1 MNDSTDRRVNWGRE
15 TLHVLGIVGKVIFR
29 IFSYFLN
36 ILLTILLIGLIT
48 GIIVGSVFAIYIN
61 NNLDLEIDP
70 ASIVT
75 VNRDSA
81 TRFYYMN
88 YATEQDRIDRIGTPV
103 EIEDMRLTGK
113 DSAIAVSFNQIPLN
127 LYRAFISI
135 EDKRFESHNGVDW
148 YRTVGAIYYML
159 TGQPGG
165 GSTITQQLIKNVTGE
180 DEVTIQRKVSEIFR
194 ALNLEKVKSKEEIF
208 EAYCNIIYLGN
219 NCTGVEAAS
228 NFYFGKHVSELDLV
242 ECAALA
248 AIVKNPSQ
256 YEPLYHDKDFEV
268 TKSDD
273 TVVMKEGNES
283 RRWYILKEMMKNGYI
298 TEAECIEAQNTELRV
313 IDHSADYDEEVVE
326 EGITIF
332 SWYIESLITQL
343 QQDLAEKYNVTIRAA
358 SQMIYN
364 NGYKIYIP
372 MDPFVQATL
381 EDVYYNDN
389 EYFPSTGSGLQP
401 QSAMVICDPYTGDV
415 LGVVG
420 GRGKKIINRGLDR
433 ATVATRPPGSSIK
446 PLSVYGP
453 ALDAGIITYGTAI
466 DDSPVWFNTYE
477 VSPATA
483 TSPAVYGYTPYPR
496 NLPDIYY
503 GLTPIHDA
511 IRRSVNTVAMKVLRL
526 YGVDNSF
533 YFMKEKLH
541 FDSLIDSAVLN
552 DGRVITDRG
561 EAALALGQP
570 NYGVTLLEMVSG
582 YCMFQND
589 GVYNEPNL
597 YLFVEDSEGN
607 RIFDYTDDPEIIIS
621 AESASIMTIMMQ
633 EVMNAGTGMACTL
646 RNTVDVAG
654 KTGTTSQDFDRYFVG
669 YTPYYVGGVWT
680 GYDMN
685 QSLSAFTENPSL
697 LVWDTVMTRLH
708 QPYIDAAANGGEA
721 LRKFEVSPG
730 VITATYCRDSGM
742 LFDDS
747 LCSLDPRSWNGSR
760 AEVGYFTRETVPKQK
775 CTTHVKVQRDA
786 STGGI
791 CYPESAC
798 SKSNCYSVALIR
810 EENRNF
816 PKEVYIVDAQYTFR
830 ELPEWTP
837 ASANKLLPF
846 YANLLQTGQYVGTS
860 VNWGTRPYNSY
871 CVEHGVYNFWS
882 PPEEETEAPET
893 EEPEKTEEGEE
904 NPDGED
910 ESPDEDEW
918 FEDEEPVKT
927 DEPAEPDSAEEP
939 AEPDVPAEP
948 AEP

>member
-1 MNDSTDRRVNWGRE
+1 MNESNGQKVNWGRE
-15 TLHVLGIVGKVIFR
+15 TLHVLGIVGKVVFR

-70 ASIVT
+70 SSIVT

-113 DSAIAVSFNQIPLN
+113 DAAIAISYNQIPLD

-135 EDKRFESHNGVDW
+135 EDKRFEKHNGVDW
-148 YRTVGAIYYML
+148 YRTAGAIYYML

-194 ALNLEKVKSKEEIF
+194 AINLEKVKSKEEIF

-219 NCTGVEAAS
+219 NCTGVQAAS
-228 NFYFGKHVSELDLV
+228 NFYFGKDVSQLDLV

-268 TKSDD
+268 TKADG
-273 TVVMKEGNES
+273 TVIMKEGNES

-298 TEAECIEAQNTELRV
+298 TEAECVQAQNAVLKV
-313 IDHSADYDEEVVE
+313 IDHSKDYDEEVVE

-332 SWYIESLITQL
+332 SWYIEALFTQL
-343 QQDLAEKYNVTIRAA
+343 QQDLAEKYNITTRAA
-358 SQMIYN
+358 SLMIYN
-364 NGYKIYIP
+364 NGFKIYVP
-372 MDPFVQATL
+372 MDPFVQSTL
-381 EDVYYNDN
+381 EEIYYNDN

-415 LGVVG
+415 LGTVG
-420 GRGKKIINRGLDR
+420 GRGKKIMNRGLDR
-433 ATVATRPPGSSIK
+433 ATVATRPPGSAIK

-466 DDSPVWFNTYE
+466 DDSPVWFNSYE
-477 VSPATA
+477 ISPATA
-483 TSPAVYGYTPYPR
+483 TSPAVLGYNPYPK
-496 NLPDIYY
+496 NLPDIYN

-511 IRRSVNTVAMKVLRL
+511 VRRSVNTVAMKVLRL

-552 DGRVITDRG
+552 DGRIITDRG

-570 NYGVTLLEMVSG
+570 NYGVRLIEMVSG
-582 YCMFQND
+582 YCMFQNS

-597 YLFVEDSEGN
+597 YLYVTDSEGN
-607 RIFDYTDDPEIIIS
+607 MVFDYSDDPQIIIS

-633 EVMNAGTGMACTL
+633 EVMSAGTGRACTL
-646 RNTVDVAG
+646 QNTVDVAG

-708 QPYIDAAANGGEA
+708 QPYVDAAANGGEA
-721 LRKFEVSPG
+721 LKKFEISPG
-730 VITATYCRDSGM
+730 VVTATFCRDSGM
-742 LFDDS
+742 LYDDS
-747 LCSLDPRSWNGSR
+747 LCSLDPRAWSVPRS
-760 AEVGYFTRETVPKQK
+760 EVGYFTRETVPKQK

-798 SKSNCYSVALIR
+798 SKSNCYNVALIR

-830 ELPEWTP
+830 ELPEWTQP
-837 ASANKLLPF
+837 SSNKLLPF

-871 CVEHGVYNFWS
+871 CVEHGVYKYWT
-882 PPEEETEAPET
+882 PPGLETEGAETEEETETDEAETDET
-893 EEPEKTEEGEE
+893 E
-904 NPDGED
+904 
-910 ESPDEDEW
+910 EW
-918 FEDEEPVKT
+918 FEDEPDEGPDEPEEPEEPEEEREPV
-927 DEPAEPDSAEEP
+927 EPDAPEEP
-939 AEPDVPAEP
+939 VEP
-948 AEP
+948 